1 MQKSCLNFGWAKG
14 YHYGWDLVRHLFHVQ
29 VSDTII
35 MVLGGRCCC
44 VFVSFKYVDMSHN
57 YRWSA
62 LEEFTIKKLP
72 VTFSP
77 KESRLPTMPSCEI
90 KASSH
95 FLELYL
101 LCTSLLG
108 TDDLEDLWV
117 AKGKKVSPIY
127 ETGEVLCTT
136 AFISTCKASTK
147 QAYAY
152 VHCHSELKEATLQ
165 HPHDT
170 YSAYLKH

>member
-1 MQKSCLNFGWAKG
+1 
-14 YHYGWDLVRHLFHVQ
+14 
-29 VSDTII
+29 
-35 MVLGGRCCC
+35 
-44 VFVSFKYVDMSHN
+44 
-57 YRWSA
+57 
-62 LEEFTIKKLP
+62 
-72 VTFSP
+72 
-77 KESRLPTMPSCEI
+77 MPSCEI

-117 AKGKKVSPIY
+117 AKGKKVSPMY

-165 HPHDT
+165 HSHDT